1 MMNLDEFLENY
12 SNIGFNPYIVVSDN
26 NQIPLESNED
36 NLDVLSIKNKEVNRY
51 LKEKELKT
59 QENNWKEY
67 SGYFIRAKKNSFGS
81 VQTCFLTS
89 SKGFEQRVQNI
100 IVVEEN
106 AHLEV
111 FTGCLSNSH
120 GLDNI
125 HRAITDIFIGKNA
138 KLTFNMIHSW
148 SRSSKVYPS
157 TRVYVQEGGTY
168 VSNYVVWDEVSVIS
182 ANPVVELGDNAKT
195 ILQSL
200 SYIHPNSDIDLG
212 GHIKLL
218 GKDSS
223 GEIHSS
229 AVNNGGKFSTKTTI
243 EGLGDNSK
251 GHIDCNA
258 LLLDSKAV
266 VSAIPEL
273 YSKND
278 KTELTH
284 EAFLGKISNDE
295 IEYLQTKGFEREHA
309 EELIVKGFANKSIE
323 RMPDIVK
330 EKMRSILDK
339 AKEGF

>member
-1 MMNLDEFLENY
+1 MMDLDEFLGNY
-12 SNIGFNPYIVVSDN
+12 SNVGFNPYVVVSDN
-26 NQIPLESNED
+26 NEIPIETDENDLE
-36 NLDVLSIKNKEVNRY
+36 VLSIKNNNVEKY
-51 LKEKELKT
+51 LKEKKLKT
-59 QENNWKEY
+59 QKNEWKEY

-89 SKGFEQRVQNI
+89 SKGFEQRVRNV
-100 IVVEEN
+100 IVVEDN
-106 AHLEV
+106 AHLDI
-111 FTGCLSNSH
+111 FTGCLSNRH
-120 GLDNI
+120 ALDNI
-125 HRAITDIFIGKNA
+125 HRAITDIFVGRNA

-148 SRSSKVYPS
+148 SRSSKIYPS
-157 TRVYVQEGGTY
+157 TRVYVDEGGTY
-168 VSNYVVWDEVSVIS
+168 ISNYVVWDEVSVIS
-182 ANPVVELGDNAKT
+182 ANPVVELKDNAKT

-218 GKDSS
+218 GKNSS

-229 AVNNGGKFSTKTTI
+229 AVNNGGNFSTKTTI
-243 EGLGDNSK
+243 EGMGDYSK

-258 LLLDSKAV
+258 LLLNKKAV

-278 KTELTH
+278 NTELTH
-284 EAFLGKISNDE
+284 DAFLGRISNDE
-295 IEYLQTKGFEREHA
+295 IEYLQTKGFDQEEA

-323 RMPDIVK
+323 KMPDIVK
-330 EKMRSILDK
+330 EKMRSILDR